1 MSTDT
6 TELPDALKPWGP
18 WLAWFTPDMAVELG
32 ALVQRMQPLLGRFR
46 GQTRGGVPEPDG
58 LDDLRRRGPYERLL
72 ATEWLL
78 ADELPD
84 EFLRRAASSEH
95 LFLAPRPRA
104 REAEKSIVA
113 IFDAGPLQLGA
124 PRLGQLAL
132 WILLARRA
140 AQAGGVFQWGV
151 LQQPGGL
158 EGADDAK
165 NLRSLLKARSFEVA
179 SSMHASEWQE
189 VLSSL
194 DNPPG
199 ETWLIGA
206 APAEQPAGA
215 RWTSQRVCFQR
226 AVLGDVLEVSL
237 GGEGGS
243 RRAQLPLPS
252 SKAGAALLRGDF
264 AERLPQAVHRQH
276 RGRISLQRP
285 AIISPS
291 GQHVAVQLLDDAGL
305 LVFPVPVDGQRKAA
319 RPKYQYWG
327 QSLVPL
333 SVMFLGK
340 RTGALLSNA
349 HSKNA
354 GGERSMHF
362 WQVPGL
368 ASFAAPEPTQFR
380 APPGL
385 AVWLPSAWLREG
397 NAERVCMIDRDRRL
411 VNWDVGGATGPE
423 PTLVD
428 AEVFGMSQWQESD
441 VVYAAANGD
450 QLVLRRLGAGGGRG
464 SEMLLCQRTDNT
476 AVLIAGG
483 WRWKAGV
490 GGVAVRIASDSARS
504 AEVWRIHEPDPA
516 SAGGRHG
523 RFPQNWRLFEVRAS
537 RALALI
543 DDLKH
548 TRHAL
553 VSLSPSLDGLDL
565 HSRDGT
571 ETVYKAPER
580 IEKVSVSASTGLAVM
595 LTVHKKIIVYAVPQR
610 ALRAVLHGE
619 GASDAAA

>member
-226 AVLGDVLEVSL
+226 AVLGDVLDVSL

-349 HSKNA
+349 HSKHA

-411 VNWDVGGATGPE
+411 VNWDVGAPPGPSPRWSMPRCSACRNGRSRTSSTSRRTGTSWCCGAWAPVAGAVPRRCFASA
-423 PTLVD
+423 PTTRPCSSPAD
-428 AEVFGMSQWQESD
+428 
-441 VVYAAANGD
+441 
-450 QLVLRRLGAGGGRG
+450 GGGRPAWG
-464 SEMLLCQRTDNT
+464 CRGAHRVGLRTLRRGLANPR
-476 AVLIAGG
+476 A
-483 WRWKAGV
+483 RPGV
-490 GGVAVRIASDSARS
+490 RR
-504 AEVWRIHEPDPA
+504 
-516 SAGGRHG
+516 GRHG

-553 VSLSPSLDGLDL
+553 VSLSPSFDGLDL